1 MAGGGVWKNRL
12 LRIELPNDGS
22 SDTGVMKGS
31 GGGRCQGP
39 RCRATAASWRRERLW
54 RGEAAEAEEEEEA
67 ARHAERWRLGWWR
80 GGADGLRRR

>member
-39 RCRATAASWRRERLW
+39 RCRATAASWRRERL
-54 RGEAAEAEEEEEA
+54 RGGEAAEEEVEEA
-67 ARHAERWRLGWWR
+67 ASHAERWRLGWWR